1 MRVMN
6 TGPQSWGFRCSYSRT
21 FLFFLCITYITAYL
35 ISLRHVECNLR
46 VLVCPIAKIVWWHRF
61 CSYTQNTLRIC
72 IKLNLILNLNIVS
85 RQSETILRPKMVAS
99 YITDKYFCVK
109 ALFLLRGATFVLF

>member
-6 TGPQSWGFRCSYSRT
+6 TGPQSWGFRCSYSMT

-46 VLVCPIAKIVWWHRF
+46 VLVCP
-61 CSYTQNTLRIC
+61 TLR
-72 IKLNLILNLNIVS
+72 
-85 RQSETILRPKMVAS
+85 
-99 YITDKYFCVK
+99 
-109 ALFLLRGATFVLF
+109 

>member
-6 TGPQSWGFRCSYSRT
+6 TGPQSWGFRCSYSMT
-21 FLFFLCITYITAYL
+21 CLFFLCITYITAYL

-46 VLVCPIAKIVWWHRF
+46 VLVCPTLRWHRF